1 MTKYKDVEKKIDEG
15 LRLSKETGKEHGFNI
30 CMSGGGEITTTNIEE
45 GDKNLISGKKC
56 PETKLGS
63 VHIDASPKNSE
74 NNA

>member
-45 GDKNLISGKKC
+45 GDR
-56 PETKLGS
+56 
-63 VHIDASPKNSE
+63 
-74 NNA
+74 